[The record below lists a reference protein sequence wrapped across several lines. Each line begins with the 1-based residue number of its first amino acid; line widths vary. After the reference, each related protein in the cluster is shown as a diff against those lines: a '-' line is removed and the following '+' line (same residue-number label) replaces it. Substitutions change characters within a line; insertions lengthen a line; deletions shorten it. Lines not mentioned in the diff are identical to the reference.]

1 MDEGG
6 KMRQANSK
14 YNPNRKYPVEEIQ
27 AIVKANLEKDSD
39 LQILRYDA
47 VRIIDEM
54 RKGV

>member
-1 MDEGG
+1 
-6 KMRQANSK
+6 MRQANSK